1 MRRKNTYVKLIITD
15 FDGVVLESEQAK
27 SQAFYDCFSLFPD
40 YVDQIMAYHHD
51 NTTISRYDK
60 FEYIYKE
67 LLKREYTKEERNWV
81 ARRFNDIVFQK
92 VVESP
97 PIPGAF
103 EFFDTFSKLVPI
115 YVVSS
120 TPVEELIKVLEA
132 LDIVRYFQ
140 KVYGT
145 PPEKAMILSKVLRET
160 GTEPS
165 EACFIGDT
173 NEDLKAARANQIP
186 FIARRNIQI
195 FVGPR
200 VYEMD
205 DFRSINEILRIDND
219 RIRLRLKYRR

>member
-1 MRRKNTYVKLIITD
+1 MRGKNTYVKLIITD

-27 SQAFYDCFSLFPD
+27 SQAFYDCFSPFPE

-51 NTTISRYDK
+51 NTAISRYDK

-67 LLKREYTKEERNWV
+67 IFKREYTKEERNWV

-92 VVESP
+92 VIESP
-97 PIPGAF
+97 PISGAF

-132 LDIVRYFQ
+132 LDIARYFQ

-165 EACFIGDT
+165 ETCFIGDT
-173 NEDLKAARANQIP
+173 NEDLKAAQANQIP

-205 DFRSINEILRIDND
+205 DFRSINEVLRIDND
-219 RIRLRLKYRR
+219 RIQLKPKYRG

>member
-1 MRRKNTYVKLIITD
+1 MGSTHRYIKLIITD
-15 FDGVVLESEQAK
+15 FDGIILESEQAK
-27 SQAFYDCFSLFPD
+27 SQAFYECFSIFPE
-40 YVDQIMAYHHD
+40 YIDQIMAYHHD
-51 NTTISRYDK
+51 NMAVSRYDK

-67 LLKREYTKEERNWV
+67 IVKKEYTKEERNWV

-97 PIPGAF
+97 PIPGVF
-103 EFFDTFSKLVPI
+103 EFLDTFSKLVPI

-120 TPVEELIKVLEA
+120 TPTEELIKVLEA
-132 LDIVRYFQ
+132 LDIVTYFQ

-160 GTEPS
+160 GIEPS
-165 EACFIGDT
+165 ETCFIGDT
-173 NEDLKAARANQIP
+173 NEDLKAAQANQIP

-200 VYEMD
+200 VCEMD

-219 RIRLRLKYRR
+219 KIQLKPESF